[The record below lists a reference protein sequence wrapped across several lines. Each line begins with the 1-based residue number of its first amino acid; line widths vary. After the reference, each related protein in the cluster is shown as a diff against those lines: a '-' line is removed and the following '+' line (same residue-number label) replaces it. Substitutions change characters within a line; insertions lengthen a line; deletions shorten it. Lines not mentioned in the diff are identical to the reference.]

1 MTNRI
6 PTIALMSAQT
16 LPIAQDE
23 AAAPDWVHL
32 LPATSG
38 AIQTGDKRGPYH
50 VTDADQVIALSFSES
65 DRLPIDENHATDLA
79 APKGH
84 PSPARGWIVEMQARE
99 DGIWGKVEW
108 SEEGAAL
115 VSTRAYRALSPVI
128 THDKAKKVGRI
139 LRASLVNVPN
149 LRGLVALNSQQQET
163 DMDFLQRMAELL
175 GLNAGA
181 SEEDVTTALQTRLT
195 ENDTQTALQSQMG
208 EVAVAL
214 GLDSGA
220 EHSAIVSAAK
230 ASGDGDSEAIVALQA
245 ELAGVTTELNTL
257 KEDGARSKAVAFVD
271 GAIAARRVGVSPL
284 RDKYIA
290 MHMKDA
296 AGTEELINAFPKLD
310 GTHTT
315 LEPPESQQISL
326 NAQELAGRAVAY
338 QKTQAE
344 QGRDIDIVQAVRAIQ
359 EGKE

>member
-1 MTNRI
+1 MTNLT

-16 LPIAQDE
+16 LPIVQDE
-23 AAAPDWVHL
+23 ASAPEWVHL

-149 LRGLVALNSQQQET
+149 LRGLVALNHQEQET
-163 DMDFLQRMAELL
+163 EMDFLQRMAELL

-181 SEEDVTTALQTRLT
+181 SEEDVVTALQSRLT
-195 ENDTQTALQSQMG
+195 DKDAQTALQSQMG

-214 GLDSGA
+214 GLTSEADH
-220 EHSAIVSAAK
+220 EAILNAAQ
-230 ASGDGDSEAIVALQA
+230 ASGGEAIVALQA
-245 ELAGVTTELNTL
+245 ELTDVTTQLNTL
-257 KEDGARSKAVAFVD
+257 QQEGARTKAETFVD
-271 GAIAARRVGVSPL
+271 SAIADLRVGVKPL

-310 GTHTT
+310 GTLTT
-315 LEPPESQQISL
+315 LEPPAAQDGEVSL
-326 NAQELAGRAVAY
+326 NAQQRQVAVLLGIPEKDYAAQLAADA
-338 QKTQAE
+338 Q
-344 QGRDIDIVQAVRAIQ
+344 
-359 EGKE
+359 